1 MERDN
6 KENIMFDIKE
16 IVENINAGIPCIHV
30 CGDDYSQIDKFVGAI
45 ARELQFDVIEW
56 NMGYGQVDYK
66 TKASSEVM
74 ENKAEN
80 QNGANSPAE
89 SLKFMYN
96 TFYSNRKLLFIKNA
110 RLAFA
115 GENNS
120 QNLAQLQQTLFH
132 IKKHI
137 GGTVGGKTYKAAIIY
152 SDEKRFIPDEIAS
165 MVYLAELKPPAREEL
180 ELLVDQFQAANS
192 GVEISTDTKERLTST
207 CVGMSE
213 DIFVKILK
221 RPRRTRKPH
230 KTKSYLRKKRWK
242 SRIRKKS
249 SLLIRAASLNICRR
263 LWILR
268 KMSADL
274 KIWYGG

>member
-1 MERDN
+1 
-6 KENIMFDIKE
+6 MFDVKE
-16 IVENINAGIPCIHV
+16 SVENINAGIPGIHV

-80 QNGANSPAE
+80 QNGANNPSE
-89 SLKFMYN
+89 SLKLMYD
-96 TFYSNRKLLFIKNA
+96 TFYSNRKLLFIKNT

-137 GGTVGGKTYKAAIIY
+137 GRTVDGKAYKAAVIY

-165 MVYLAELKPPAREEL
+165 MVYFAELKPPTQEEL
-180 ELLVDQFQAANS
+180 AALVDQFQAANPV
-192 GVEISTDTKERLTST
+192 VEISDDTKDRLAST

-221 RPRRTRKPH
+221 KSAQTKEQFNEKALEIAH
-230 KTKSYLRKKRWK
+230 KEKKQFVDKSG
-242 SRIRKKS
+242 
-249 SLLIRAASLNICRR
+249 
-263 LWILR
+263 IL
-268 KMSADL
+268 KYMQETVDIE
-274 KIWYGG
+274 KDVGGLENLV